1 MSTPVLVAIAGVLV
15 AAVGTGRQAG
25 QCVRRPGTSLIA
37 CSVGMLAITVA
48 LLAEGLGFATGFGS
62 WTFRIIQLSAQ
73 LVAPLVLAW
82 GLVEVVARAA
92 AVRFAARL
100 VAAAVTVVAGVV
112 LATDPLSVTGFT
124 KAWPSA
130 SVYYQVLPHY
140 ALILVALL
148 TGVGALAVL
157 AVCATRGR
165 RAPADGPLVIGVAA
179 VTVTVLLLIALRF
192 SLPGPAYPALG
203 LVAAGVLWFGT
214 ARLQARAVRPV
225 AAGQVQADQTDHAG
239 VTGANRMAVASEAE
253 GADGVKWSRGNK
265 GERGSRGAD
274 DRGGRGDD
282 RGGRRAD
289 DRDGRDGRRPG
300 ERGFRPADDELRD
313 PLAWPPPRD
322 DFGEP
327 DFPPPGRAP
336 GRRDD
341 RGQPDWPSPERP
353 SRERPSPERSSPE
366 RPSRERPSPERSSRE
381 RPSVGPRY
389 QPGVPG
395 SEPATG
401 MFDASLPGLDI
412 PLPSPPTA
420 AQAKPGTD
428 LALPVTPPHGLIA
441 IYTLLEDKVAD
452 FDRAADEVAEQVR
465 ASEPDTLVYVIHTV
479 PKAPMQRI
487 FYEVYRDR
495 AAYERHEKQPYVQR
509 FVTARRPYVLAT
521 NVIELRLKYAK
532 VSPLP
537 QAEAQAAQAQAA
549 QAQAQPPSSP
559 GNLPAVR
566 NGNGGRPSSSR
577 PASPRPAAA
586 RPSGRP
592 ETPDYP
598 SRDPGSRPRDPG
610 SRPRDPGYPPRQ
622 PSYQPRDPSFGTQDP
637 GYAPRDPG
645 RAPRDPGY
653 APRDPGRA
661 PRDPGYAPRDPGYA
675 PRDPGYA
682 PREPSYQ
689 SHDPGYPPREPRYTP
704 RDPGDQDYPA
714 YPSPGRGYPSH
725 DRGYPPP
732 DPDYPSRGRAP
743 GRSGEPEWSRE
754 PDRSWGE
761 PGASYDGPG
770 DPYYDPRDF
779 DEPARDSRPRPR
791 DSRNGSPD
799 SYDPPPAPR
808 YDRI

>member
-1 MSTPVLVAIAGVLV
+1 
-15 AAVGTGRQAG
+15 
-25 QCVRRPGTSLIA
+25 
-37 CSVGMLAITVA
+37 MLAIAVA
-48 LLAEGLGFATGFGS
+48 LLAQGLGFATGFGP

-73 LVAPLVLAW
+73 LVAPLALLW

-92 AVRFAARL
+92 AVRFGARL

-112 LATDPLSVTGFT
+112 LATDPLSGVGFG
-124 KAWPSA
+124 KVWPSA
-130 SVYYQVLPHY
+130 SVYYQILPHY
-140 ALILVALL
+140 VLILVALL

-165 RAPADGPLVIGVAA
+165 REPADGSLVIGVAA
-179 VTVTVLLLIALRF
+179 VTVTVLLLTALRF

-214 ARLQARAVRPV
+214 ARLEARAVRPA
-225 AAGQVQADQTDHAG
+225 AAGQVQADQADRAG
-239 VTGANRMAVASEAE
+239 VTGANRRAVASEAE

-274 DRGGRGDD
+274 DRGGR
-282 RGGRRAD
+282 RGD
-289 DRDGRDGRRPG
+289 DRDGRRGDDRAAGRPG

-341 RGQPDWPSPERP
+341 RGQPDWPGPARPGPERAAP
-353 SRERPSPERSSPE
+353 ERAAPERAAPARPGPAGSGRERSST
-366 RPSRERPSPERSSRE
+366 
-381 RPSVGPRY
+381 GPRY

-412 PLPSPPTA
+412 PLPPAPTA

-465 ASEPDTLVYVIHTV
+465 AGEPDTLVYVIHTV

-509 FVTARRPYVLAT
+509 FVSARRPYVLAT

-549 QAQAQPPSSP
+549 QAQTERPSSP
-559 GNLPAVR
+559 ANLPAVR

-577 PASPRPAAA
+577 PASPRPAEA

-592 ETPDYP
+592 ETADYP
-598 SRDPGSRPRDPG
+598 SRDPGYQ
-610 SRPRDPGYPPRQ
+610 PRDPGYPPRQ
-622 PSYQPRDPSFGTQDP
+622 PSYQPREPSYRSQDPGNAPRDP
-637 GYAPRDPG
+637 GYAPQNPG
-645 RAPRDPGY
+645 YAPRGPGNAPRDPGY
-653 APRDPGRA
+653 APRDPGNA
-661 PRDPGYAPRDPGYA
+661 PRDPGYAPRDPGNA

-682 PREPSYQ
+682 PRNPGNAPRDPGYAPWDPGYTPRDPGYAPRDPSYQ
-689 SHDPGYPPREPRYTP
+689 SGDPGYLPREPRYTP

-714 YPSPGRGYPSH
+714 YPSH

-732 DPDYPSRGRAP
+732 DTDYPSRGRAP
-743 GRSGEPEWSRE
+743 GRSREPEWSRQ

-761 PGASYDGPG
+761 PGDSYNGPG

-779 DEPARDSRPRPR
+779 DEPAPDPRPQSR
-791 DSRNGSPD
+791 DSRNGSRD